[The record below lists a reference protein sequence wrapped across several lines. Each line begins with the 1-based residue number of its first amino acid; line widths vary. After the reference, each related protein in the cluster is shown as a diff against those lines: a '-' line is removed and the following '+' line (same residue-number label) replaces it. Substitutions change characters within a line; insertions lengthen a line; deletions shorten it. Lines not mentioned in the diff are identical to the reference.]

1 MSIDIPLESPLES
14 HIDNSLSDVHVLT
27 LTELACMAGASRQ
40 IIEELIDIEL
50 IEPCVLEPELAFD
63 VEILPRVRK
72 IIRLH
77 LQLDV
82 SISSLALVL
91 DLMDRIDYL
100 EKRIA
105 ELESKK

>member
-1 MSIDIPLESPLES
+1 MSMDIPLESPLES
-14 HIDNSLSDVHVLT
+14 HIDNSLSIAHVLT
-27 LTELACMAGASRQ
+27 LTELACMAGANRKV
-40 IIEELIDIEL
+40 IEELIDIEL

-100 EKRIA
+100 EQRIA

>member
-1 MSIDIPLESPLES
+1 MSTDISLESPLES
-14 HIDNSLSDVHVLT
+14 HIDNSLSIAHVLT
-27 LTELACMAGASRQ
+27 LPELACMAGTSRQ
-40 IIEELIDIEL
+40 MIEALIDVEL
-50 IEPCVLEPELAFD
+50 IEPCVLEPELVFD
-63 VEILPRVRK
+63 IEILPRVRK

-82 SISSLALVL
+82 NISSLALVL

>member
-1 MSIDIPLESPLES
+1 MSMDIPLESPLES
-14 HIDNSLSDVHVLT
+14 HIDNSLSIVHVLT
-27 LTELACMAGASRQ
+27 MTELACMAGTSRQ
-40 IIEELIDIEL
+40 MIEELIDIEL
-50 IEPCVLEPELAFD
+50 IEPCVLEPDLAFD
-63 VEILPRVRK
+63 VEILPCVRK

-91 DLMDRIDYL
+91 DLMNRIDYL